1 MLFLYLISEI
11 PEFLTLQVSK
21 NVIPFYFPIEAKT
34 GLSAL
39 KNKKGK
45 IFSNLN
51 YFVYATIK
59 IFYKIKYIL
68 RISLILADAV
78 PYYHHYIVRSLAN
91 VVPCFLEL
99 SNKVKCFKSF
109 VRVSRKEYRCR
120 RCDMGKLRCKN
131 QVNYFVDYSCDWY
144 QSRFRDPRVV
154 AWCIIWFLIRQNVA
168 LNIHLTRTFLT
179 ALCLYFTY
187 KCKTYPTARLF
198 YHKNHRNAEKIDLL
212 LWFEDCKLDDM
223 YRDFLFS

>member
-1 MLFLYLISEI
+1 LLFLYLISEI

-34 GLSAL
+34 GLPAL
-39 KNKKGK
+39 KNKKEK

-109 VRVSRKEYRCR
+109 VRVSQGIPLPSVWHGKTTVQKP
-120 RCDMGKLRCKN
+120 GKL
-131 QVNYFVDYSCDWY
+131 
-144 QSRFRDPRVV
+144 
-154 AWCIIWFLIRQNVA
+154 
-168 LNIHLTRTFLT
+168 
-179 ALCLYFTY
+179 LC
-187 KCKTYPTARLF
+187 R
-198 YHKNHRNAEKIDLL
+198 LL
-212 LWFEDCKLDDM
+212 LRLISIKI
-223 YRDFLFS
+223 